1 MKQNLKVSVC
11 MITYGH
17 EKYIREAI
25 EGVLMQECNFEVEL
39 ILANDCSPDST
50 DKVIQDI
57 LNNHPRRSWIKYF
70 KHEENLGMMPN
81 FIFSLKKGEGKYVA
95 LCEGDDYWTD
105 PLKLQKQ
112 VGFLEDHEEYSICWT
127 KYDKVDYL
135 GNLIDK
141 NIPIFDQSLADV
153 TLNNFFNNYRT
164 WTLTTVF
171 KASVLKKYDFAKFK
185 YPKDNTLFFAA
196 INNSK
201 GRVLDFNSA
210 CYRIH
215 DSGIWSSSTN
225 LNRYLADFYNYNEIK
240 NKIVNTPSLNYIVK
254 QNLHDAVQNLIGY
267 DKFKLVSINVFNG
280 IFFSVLIKL
289 PLTEKMKFLK
299 WYLIKFWVF
308 IKPGF

>member
-81 FIFSLKKGEGKYVA
+81 FIFALKKGEGKYVA

-112 VGFLEDHEEYSICWT
+112 VDFLESNPDYAICFHEANVLQDEIIMEDILTVKVPETTTIKDLANYNYMHTCSVVYRNNLFAEFP
-127 KYDKVDYL
+127 KYFKESPVGDYFL
-135 GNLIDK
+135 HLLNARYGAIKRIDVIMGVYRVHGDSYWSSK
-141 NIPIFDQSLADV
+141 TQEEQELFWVPFLKKIMP
-153 TLNNFFNNYRT
+153 NFNKE
-164 WTLTTVF
+164 VQD
-171 KASVLKKYDFAKFK
+171 VLKAQIDSFK
-185 YPKDNTLFFAA
+185 KD
-196 INNSK
+196 K
-201 GRVLDFNSA
+201 QKK
-210 CYRIH
+210 
-215 DSGIWSSSTN
+215 IWN
-225 LNRYLADFYNYNEIK
+225 LSNIK
-240 NKIVNTPSLNYIVK
+240 KKIIQK
-254 QNLHDAVQNLIGY
+254 IKKLIR
-267 DKFKLVSINVFNG
+267 
-280 IFFSVLIKL
+280 
-289 PLTEKMKFLK
+289 
-299 WYLIKFWVF
+299 
-308 IKPGF
+308 